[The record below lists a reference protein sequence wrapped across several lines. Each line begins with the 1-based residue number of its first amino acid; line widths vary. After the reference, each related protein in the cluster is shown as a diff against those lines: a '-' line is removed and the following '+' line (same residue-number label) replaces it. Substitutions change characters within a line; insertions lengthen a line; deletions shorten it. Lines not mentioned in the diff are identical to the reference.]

1 MIRRVRADAV
11 ALACA
16 TLTLSGCL
24 GDAVP
29 DASSGP
35 PDQAAV
41 TCAPIQELPDQGRSH
56 VPEGAPIEP
65 PSRPATSGPHYPSW
79 LDPAGP
85 VIDQPV
91 DQGLEGYAVHNLEHG
106 YVFLYYRH
114 ARVPP
119 ATIDALAALAR
130 TEEKVMLARY
140 EQLPPDAVVV
150 FVAWQR
156 LRICSE
162 AGHPDRVTGLA
173 RDFIERFRGD
183 AGVAPEPSG
192 P

>member
-1 MIRRVRADAV
+1 MIRRVRAGAV
-11 ALACA
+11 ALAIA
-16 TLTLSGCL
+16 ALTLSGCL

-35 PDQAAV
+35 PDQPVV
-41 TCAPIQELPDQGRSH
+41 TCGPIRELPDQGRSH

-106 YVFLYYRH
+106 YVFMYYRA

-119 ATIDALAALAR
+119 ATIDALAALA
-130 TEEKVMLARY
+130 TSEEKVMLARY
-140 EQLPPDAVVV
+140 EQLPQDAAVA

-162 AGHPDRVTGLA
+162 VGAADRVTQLA

-192 P
+192 S